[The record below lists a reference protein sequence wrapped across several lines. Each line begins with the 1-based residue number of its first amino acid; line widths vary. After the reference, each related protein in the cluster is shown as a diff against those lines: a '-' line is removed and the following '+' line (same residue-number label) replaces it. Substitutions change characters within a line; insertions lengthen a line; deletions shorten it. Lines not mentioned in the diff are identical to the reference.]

1 MVLYLGHAHHTV
13 CAVCANLQIQH
24 ARPHSTPCDPLFRLS
39 SGLPLARRDLTT
51 FLSSLLQ
58 LVGLDPQH
66 YSGHSFRIGGATSAT
81 IAGLNDYEIKLL
93 GRWSSDCYKRYI
105 HSPLSLF
112 LTVAPRIAETKDI
125 PYQYASPY
133 HSST

>member
-1 MVLYLGHAHHTV
+1 M
-13 CAVCANLQIQH
+13 
-24 ARPHSTPCDPLFRLS
+24 
-39 SGLPLARRDLTT
+39 
-51 FLSSLLQ
+51 
-58 LVGLDPQH
+58 GLDPQF
-66 YSGHSFRIGGATSAT
+66 YSGHSFRIGSATSAT

-105 HSPLSLF
+105 RSPLSFF
-112 LTVAPRIAETKDI
+112 LNVAPQIARTKDI